1 MAKNQPQIHQDQE
14 SQTLVDRIEKQASAA
29 HRLATPKRNLTNTS
43 PRTPAA
49 SADIPSA
56 SAVSARA
63 GSEMRTF
70 LCQNIRVVSR
80 ADAAAGLGIPLRKI
94 DSLGINCAS
103 QPELCEGRLRY
114 IVSGRDKYFVCA
126 DIEVLERRERE
137 LRSARPG
144 VRPKPGGTSGGT

>member
-49 SADIPSA
+49 SADIPSV
-56 SAVSARA
+56 SAVSAKA
-63 GSEMRTF
+63 EMRTF
-70 LCQNIRVVSR
+70 LFQNIRVVSR
-80 ADAAAGLGIPLRKI
+80 TDAAAGLGVPLRKI

-137 LRSARPG
+137 LRSAGPG